1 MDTKYK
7 YVQDEFLLKKK
18 KKKKIKLKK
27 NIIVLI

>member
-18 KKKKIKLKK
+18 KKKKTKMFKI
-27 NIIVLI
+27 NFY

>member
-18 KKKKIKLKK
+18 KKKKKYFQNKFL
-27 NIIVLI
+27 